1 MLSII
6 FMIVARIKHCKL
18 FFLFSADNFHD
29 HFTYLTLWAVF
40 LFSADFGNAT
50 VSTNSKQVGLRHS
63 RGVNMFYFSG
73 LSFRDT
79 RGSEFF
85 RSEFSRHPRVW
96 VFRVWS
102 LSFRGLS
109 FWDTLAHNGDVT
121 RQCKESY
128 NVHVQKVHCWLVHEI
143 WTYPSVW
150 QEFVRHIN
158 LQLCFW
164 GQFSDL
170 RVHHL
175 SSLIKPI
182 NWTQAN

>member
-85 RSEFSRHPRVW
+85 GSAAAGVW
-96 VFRVWS
+96 VSRRPQKTSVTDVIILQALRS
-102 LSFRGLS
+102 LVGLS
-109 FWDTLAHNGDVT
+109 ANFAEK
-121 RQCKESY
+121 Q
-128 NVHVQKVHCWLVHEI
+128 HCR
-143 WTYPSVW
+143 P
-150 QEFVRHIN
+150 FVRGSGTIIGDCVSVCSVVLLILCPLSVI
-158 LQLCFW
+158 LQK
-164 GQFSDL
+164 G
-170 RVHHL
+170 RG
-175 SSLIKPI
+175 
-182 NWTQAN
+182 